1 MEMEINMNRKISF
14 FILIFC
20 AFQLTGCA
28 TGALNGFISDPER
41 IEKTNSTFKVENIYM
56 SENYLVICIKGET
69 SDGYFI
75 HHLRNSMSKSHYY
88 PNVKE
93 IPTLSKTHMNTE
105 RSCQSIV
112 NDPRDWE
119 NIQINTLKD
128 SAIINK
134 INKNPLLD
142 PRSLNLKSEAYIFN
156 TENNIKLLFVNES
169 NVFFGANYLYV
180 EVPNKHIELKQKNAA
195 LKTLYIFSPI
205 TFAFDIITSPIQ
217 FIMLLL
223 NYKT

>member
-1 MEMEINMNRKISF
+1 MNRKNRF
-14 FILIFC
+14 FILLFC
-20 AFQLTGCA
+20 VLQITGCA
-28 TGALNGFISDPER
+28 TGALNNFISKPDK
-41 IEKTNSTFKVENIYM
+41 IEKTNSTFKVANIYM
-56 SENYLVICIKGET
+56 SEYYLVICIKGKT

-75 HHLRNSMSKSHYY
+75 HNLPTYMSELRNFT
-88 PNVKE
+88 PVKKV
-93 IPTLSKTHMNTE
+93 PSFSTPYMNTE

-128 SAIINK
+128 PKIIDK
-134 INKNPLLD
+134 INKNPLLA
-142 PRSLNLKSEAYIFN
+142 PKSLNLKSEAYIYN
-156 TENNIKLLFVNES
+156 YENNTKLLFVNET
-169 NVFFGANYLYV
+169 NIFFGANYLYV
-180 EVPNKHIELKQKNAA
+180 DVPNKLIELKQKNPA